1 MKDQEVTSREYCS
14 VFSSYEPSQ
23 FSNSK
28 RSTPRSYAKENVII
42 LGAAFMKDYYM
53 IFDGELSRI
62 GMAQKRSQYCR
73 TSPDSQTLT
82 TLNENETL
90 RLVMG
95 TLYLFLALTL
105 ASKVSILIC
114 WKRKPAT
121 LQNDQNTD
129 RHHEEEEDDED
140 EVEDH
145 II

>member
-1 MKDQEVTSREYCS
+1 M
-14 VFSSYEPSQ
+14 
-23 FSNSK
+23 
-28 RSTPRSYAKENVII
+28 II
-42 LGAAFMKDYYM
+42 LGAAFIKDYYM

-73 TSPDSQTLT
+73 SSPDSQTLT

-105 ASKVSILIC
+105 ASKVSIGWMQFFDFSLSKLIC
-114 WKRKPAT
+114 WKRKPVT

-129 RHHEEEEDDED
+129 RHQEEEEDD